1 MKKPNNFTKS
11 LILHIRYPWTA
22 ATLLILW
29 LGVAMMCML
38 MKVSSQDIIILTSV
52 TGVATLIIALI
63 GFRK

>member
-52 TGVATLIIALI
+52 TGAATLIIALI